1 MFGFSNYLSESRHYN
16 GWKKLVNGEMKD
28 EPRSVAVEEFV
39 GLTPKIYSF
48 LTDDNSEN
56 KKAKYVNKSNVAV
69 ISRNE
74 YKDVFLITNVSDS
87 QWMEFK
93 VNIVE

>member
-1 MFGFSNYLSESRHYN
+1 
-16 GWKKLVNGEMKD
+16 MKD

-39 GLTPKIYSF
+39 ELTPKIYSF

-69 ISRNE
+69 ISRNKYE
-74 YKDVFLITNVSDS
+74 DVFL
-87 QWMEFK
+87 
-93 VNIVE
+93 

>member
-1 MFGFSNYLSESRHYN
+1 
-16 GWKKLVNGEMKD
+16 MKD

-39 GLTPKIYSF
+39 ELTPKIYSF

-69 ISRNE
+69 ISRNKYE
-74 YKDVFLITNVSDS
+74 DDFFITNV
-87 QWMEFK
+87 
-93 VNIVE
+93 

>member
-1 MFGFSNYLSESRHYN
+1 
-16 GWKKLVNGEMKD
+16 MKD

-39 GLTPKIYSF
+39 ELTPKIYSF

-69 ISRNE
+69 ISRNKYE
-74 YKDVFLITNVSDS
+74 DVFFITN
-87 QWMEFK
+87 
-93 VNIVE
+93 I